1 MSLGW
6 GTAVQTLFFGRN
18 VDVFV
23 FEKQIEQSNC
33 VFFWQRG
40 QRGQHLQKTWR
51 RRDLFLFCSEAK
63 CPLCRGRE
71 EATEAKRG
79 TCELKSGDVR
89 HRLISCNLEK
99 CVGFMKLWN
108 CVLFWVM
115 FFLGHILCWVFFLSL
130 LLALLGDVYSP
141 AFVGASS
148 LARWAIGRAGRIA
161 GEGGTYKSNLFTA
174 TAQKT

>member
-1 MSLGW
+1 MLMF
-6 GTAVQTLFFGRN
+6 LFWKTNRT
-18 VDVFV
+18 
-23 FEKQIEQSNC
+23 IELRL
-33 VFFWQRG
+33 FLTTRTTWTT
-40 QRGQHLQKTWR
+40 GQHLTSEGP
-51 RRDLFLFCSEAK
+51 FFCSEAK

-79 TCELKSGDVR
+79 SCELKSGDVR
-89 HRLISCNLEK
+89 HRLIPCNLEK
-99 CVGFMKLWN
+99 CVGFMKLWK
-108 CVLFWVM
+108 CVLFWIM
-115 FFLGHILCWVFFLSL
+115 FFLGHILSWVFFLSL